1 MAFRCIRCTVTM
13 NLLLKLT
20 GARHGREVRA
30 ILRASNDFFASI
42 GRGPALNPE
51 SFLTNLFNQAD
62 MEE

>member
-1 MAFRCIRCTVTM
+1 MNRC
-13 NLLLKLT
+13 LKLT

-30 ILRASNDFFASI
+30 TLSASNDFFASI

-51 SFLTNLFNQAD
+51 SFLTNLFKGAD